1 VDTLHTQ
8 RNRRSPRVPNQPW
21 RGPAGLTIPQTGA
34 LLAAALFAVALWWA
48 SGYLPGS
55 ASFGVLAGRVIGTGF
70 AGGIAAVLCYAAADP
85 TREPVVRQHLTYS
98 FRRHT
103 YRTSKESAHGTY
115 PDADPIPAP
124 APADPL
130 PFAPRRPRVP
140 GRVGRPA
147 PAPATTAHAGAR
159 AGARAGAETGVGH
172 LPLHAARRVG
182 GRARG
187 ARLALPGRRAG
198 RGA

>member
-1 VDTLHTQ
+1 MEPMHTQ

-48 SGYLPGS
+48 SGYLPDSS
-55 ASFGVLAGRVIGTGF
+55 AFGVLAGRVILTGF

-85 TREPVVRQHLTYS
+85 TREPIVRQHLTYS

-103 YRTSKESAHGTY
+103 YRKESAHGTY

-140 GRVGRPA
+140 GRAGRPA
-147 PAPATTAHAGAR
+147 PAPAATTHTGAGAEAR
-159 AGARAGAETGVGH
+159 AGH
-172 LPLHAARRVG
+172 FPLHAARRVG
-182 GRARG
+182 GRALG
-187 ARLALPGRRAG
+187 ARLPALPGRRAG